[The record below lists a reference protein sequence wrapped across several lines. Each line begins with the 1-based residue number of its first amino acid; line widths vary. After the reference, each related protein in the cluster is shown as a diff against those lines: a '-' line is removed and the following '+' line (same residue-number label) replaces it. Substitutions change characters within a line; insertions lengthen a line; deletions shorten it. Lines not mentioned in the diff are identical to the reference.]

1 MHLVLEILLRLQFW
15 TLYCCCMV
23 VVLNEHQV
31 LIFCSSRV
39 PRFFALCYLVQQQV
53 ASDSRYWTL
62 GFSPTHLCLYSG
74 ACSKLFMIK
83 HCSNSQVK
91 IY

>member
-1 MHLVLEILLRLQFW
+1 MHLVLEILLWLQFW

-31 LIFCSSRV
+31 LIFCSRV
-39 PRFFALCYLVQQQV
+39 PCFFALCYLVQQQM